1 MNSTGTSGNLGHF
14 QDHVSLNFSGKVNQ
28 KGVFNKNILQPII
41 GMTSSELTPNPASIM
56 GGKSL
61 YKNEPIKM
69 SDKSVTQIERE
80 KHKDFLDKHQSGLT
94 KALVSRQVIGDPGDS
109 REHINVTIN
118 TVNTSKQGS
127 IFY

>member
-1 MNSTGTSGNLGHF
+1 MNSTGTSGILGYS

-28 KGVFNKNILQPII
+28 RGVFNKNILQPII

-80 KHKDFLDKHQSGLT
+80 KHKDFLEKHQSGLS
-94 KALVSRQVIGDPGDS
+94 KALVSRQVIDDS
-109 REHINVTIN
+109 RDHINVTIN